1 MNAHVQRW
9 IKTQGQPM
17 SLLQK
22 TDAYQGSEVKAARKH
37 PDYGFVLLLI
47 CLALALVVAS
57 VLFTPALV
65 GGVPPVGPYVGP

>member
-9 IKTQGQPM
+9 IKTQGQSM

-22 TDAYQGSEVKAARKH
+22 TDVYQGSEEKAARKQS
-37 PDYGFVLLLI
+37 DYGFILVLV
-47 CLALALVVAS
+47 CVALALAFAS
-57 VLFTPALV
+57 VVFTPALV